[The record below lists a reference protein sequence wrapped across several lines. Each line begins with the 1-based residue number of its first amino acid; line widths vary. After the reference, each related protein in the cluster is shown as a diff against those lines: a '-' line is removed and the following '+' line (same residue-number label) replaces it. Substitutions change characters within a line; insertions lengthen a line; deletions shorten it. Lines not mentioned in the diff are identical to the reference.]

1 MDEWRQPKEE
11 NWWVTVVNRDVELRT
26 HEEHKERSLVVT
38 KEAVPLFLIDRE
50 AGVGEN

>member
-26 HEEHKERSLVVT
+26 HEEHREKLGGDEGSSSSLSH
-38 KEAVPLFLIDRE
+38 R
-50 AGVGEN
+50 